1 MTDIRSIHH
10 VNFIFRDLEK
20 AIERFESV
28 PGIGPFRIEEL
39 PERGVRTARALVGGT
54 WFVIVSPTRA
64 DSAPGQYLEEH
75 GEGFFLLSF
84 GVVDIDKAVAA
95 LGARDPDMKIGAVR
109 AGVGHWRVADLPTD
123 ATLGVQI
130 QLTEDPGIDGEE
142 R

>member
-1 MTDIRSIHH
+1 MRARRRS
-10 VNFIFRDLEK
+10 
-20 AIERFESV
+20 
-28 PGIGPFRIEEL
+28 
-39 PERGVRTARALVGGT
+39 TAVLQLVVLHGGT
-54 WFVIVSPTRA
+54 H
-64 DSAPGQYLEEH
+64 H

-95 LGARDPDMKIGAVR
+95 LSARDRDMKIGAVR

-130 QLTEDPGIDGEE
+130 QLTEDPGIDGDE